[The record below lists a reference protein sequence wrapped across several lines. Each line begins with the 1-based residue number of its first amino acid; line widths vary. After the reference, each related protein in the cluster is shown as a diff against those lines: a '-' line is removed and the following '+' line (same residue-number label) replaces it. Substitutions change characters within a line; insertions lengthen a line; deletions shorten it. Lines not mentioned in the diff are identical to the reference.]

1 MKKGRKL
8 TPLGYVIFI
17 GGILLSLVVFFVFNV
32 WEGWMDFFLRLSGT
46 FGMGMN
52 FWGGLGL
59 AAWVLPTIL
68 VPLILATLLGSKE
81 QE

>member
-1 MKKGRKL
+1 MKKGRKF

-32 WEGWMDFFLRLSGT
+32 WKGWMDFFLHFSGT

-59 AAWVLPTIL
+59 AAWAFPTML
-68 VPLILATLLGSKE
+68 VPLILAILLGSKE
-81 QE
+81 KE